1 MGLSLDFSFFLFLFY
16 FLFSVDIG
24 TFMNIEHDTA
34 LLHMSTYIAE
44 RWQRAHGLL
53 YVLGC

>member
-1 MGLSLDFSFFLFLFY
+1 MGLSLDFSFFL

-44 RWQRAHGLL
+44 RWHRAHGLL

>member
-1 MGLSLDFSFFLFLFY
+1 MGLSLVSFLLFLPF
-16 FLFSVDIG
+16 FFVDIE
-24 TFMNIEHDTA
+24 TFLNIEHDTA

>member
-1 MGLSLDFSFFLFLFY
+1 MGLSLDFSYYFFSTF
-16 FLFSVDIG
+16 FSLWTLGHFPNTLHDI
-24 TFMNIEHDTA
+24 A